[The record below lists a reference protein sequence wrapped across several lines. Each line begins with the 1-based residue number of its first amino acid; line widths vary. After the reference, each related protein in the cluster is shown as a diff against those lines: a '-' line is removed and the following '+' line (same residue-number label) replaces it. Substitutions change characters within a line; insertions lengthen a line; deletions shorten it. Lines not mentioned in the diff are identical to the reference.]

1 MTGLLAGLL
10 LTLAAGADA
19 SAAPALLEA
28 QGTLRD
34 AQGEPIT
41 GSLDAALTL
50 RAGVAGEVVW
60 SGQTQLQ
67 AAQGRFRVVLGDDPR
82 NPLPLPAFA
91 GPEQLWLGVQVDG
104 ELPMGRVALR
114 SVPYALDAALALTA
128 TAHSLSCPGCVGPG
142 ALRIAVASLAE
153 LLELD
158 DRVEAAQ
165 AAASALEGPT
175 LGSLPCAE
183 GQHPVSAGVGW
194 VCRGELV
201 AASELQAL
209 AIDAVD
215 GLAGGTLQGDLLVT
229 GAEATAGLRQAG
241 ELVCDTTGNC
251 GASLAD
257 LRCGPEQVLRFGGQR
272 WECADFEPPPAVP
285 ACAGADRALQWD
297 GERWLCA
304 TLRASGPSQ
313 GTANGFESLDAWG
326 YTWDGLERSSATWH
340 EADAACRA
348 GGGRLPTAT
357 ELYRNNAT
365 TGTGNLCA
373 ARANNYLWTTITNR
387 RERPVTVRLSDGA
400 LADATAD
407 STRHFRCVWPDHRS
421 AAFGGDACHG
431 PPGRGCLSARRFYH
445 LDREPRPAMD
455 YVAASHECNFHNA
468 SLPTVADWTS
478 MIHAGEA
485 GPGDY
490 MWLWAAGAMY
500 HSSSP
505 YFLMPVVRFDPL
517 TAPAFSFTRTDGGDD
532 LGGWAWPHSS
542 PQAFRCMG
550 KRSPDQGV
558 DPSPE
563 CQGACFGLVG
573 SAQQGLDR
581 PGRRA
586 PLWADSVDRPV
597 VPYPVALADCERS
610 GGTLPTIN
618 ELAELLHAGL
628 PNGTNAWLWTSSPLY
643 VSGNYRYA
651 LGRWTGDG
659 PRAWYAT
666 SGAAS
671 SDGEHGE
678 DFRDVVIGMKH
689 FESCKVGR
697 LLAEH
702 PQILVIAH
710 FKGHILAGFG
720 GAVKQLGMGCAAR
733 GGKLTMHHTS
743 KPKIVARK
751 CKNCGKSAE
760 MCPVGA
766 IYEKGRSHRIDLDK
780 CIGCASCIAVCPY
793 KAVRVRWTSIN
804 LFKTFG
810 ERLAEYAYAAQHGK
824 RNIYMSFAFNITRNC
839 DCMGRKLK
847 VILPDLGVFA
857 STDPVAIDQACL
869 DLIDERAGKK
879 KFGGRHTL
887 EYAEKIGLGSRKY
900 ELVRL

>member
-1 MTGLLAGLL
+1 
-10 LTLAAGADA
+10 
-19 SAAPALLEA
+19 
-28 QGTLRD
+28 
-34 AQGEPIT
+34 
-41 GSLDAALTL
+41 
-50 RAGVAGEVVW
+50 
-60 SGQTQLQ
+60 
-67 AAQGRFRVVLGDDPR
+67 
-82 NPLPLPAFA
+82 
-91 GPEQLWLGVQVDG
+91 
-104 ELPMGRVALR
+104 
-114 SVPYALDAALALTA
+114 
-128 TAHSLSCPGCVGPG
+128 VGPG

-455 YVAASHECNFHNA
+455 YVASSHECNFHNA

-678 DFRDVVIGMKH
+678 QAYRCVWHQTLSAELPTCPAGSGPTWDGQSWACEALHPGDDGGLATEGGWRDPWTSVWDGADRPAATRAEASTLCAELGARLPLATELYRVRAAAGH
-689 FESCKVGR
+689 GAPEASSEPLWTQLPGHRQGQGLLLRLDTGVAAEDCLVGDACLPHAYR
-697 LLAEH
+697 CIWPASGTNVL
-702 PQILVIAH
+702 
-710 FKGHILAGFG
+710 G
-720 GAVKQLGMGCAAR
+720 GAACADAPGPAGETCHQTLHER
-733 GGKLTMHHTS
+733 WDAINRATV
-743 KPKIVARK
+743 PVAAAA
-751 CKNCGKSAE
+751 AE
-760 MCPVGA
+760 
-766 IYEKGRSHRIDLDK
+766 
-780 CIGCASCIAVCPY
+780 CA
-793 KAVRVRWTSIN
+793 RVRGS
-804 LFKTFG
+804 
-810 ERLAEYAYAAQHGK
+810 LASMNELQ
-824 RNIYMSFAFNITRNC
+824 T
-839 DCMGRKLK
+839 
-847 VILPDLGVFA
+847 
-857 STDPVAIDQACL
+857 AI
-869 DLIDERAGKK
+869 RAGLP
-879 KFGGRHTL
+879 GGDFNAWFSVQAPIYDGDFLLLSARWGGHDNPDWFFNATVTGTGGVRHRVTDYDTFRCVVSEVL
-887 EYAEKIGLGSRKY
+887 R
-900 ELVRL
+900 